1 MAFPRGRRTAEMLL
15 AFIAGLAA
23 AQSALAKGQSCA
35 EDAGEGCSGA
45 IVGDAVGLLQH
56 SSRSSILGPK
66 DPKSQQVSQQASQKP
81 VQPSKDELEQVVTA
95 FPKEL
100 RHMGS
105 DEMWSRAT
113 ELAGLEVEVQTVENS
128 KIESQ
133 MPYTKTGDKAPSGF
147 HGIFWLDQWHTSSVC
162 TKEYNR
168 QRPFPHTPSQETLV
182 SFGDKGTEWEPESG
196 CLGPVPGYGGHQP
209 HWTFTNTAG
218 GSFQLAG
225 GSMSSKITANF
236 CFDDKTK
243 TEQGLDVVV
252 GVLAGNQWLFMPTWL
267 ARMRMERTE
276 YGWNRITVLGPNVS
290 QTLNKYGKFLK
301 YGQGVLQTF
310 FDIVNVGD
318 SGAMQYPVVQVVDG
332 DGHKTKYWDEYMQY
346 VSGPKNDHKDTQL
359 AGVYTPQFTP
369 RYEQKCFGFIGKL
382 CGTRPCPEDSNSVCQ
397 RGKCMCRAGCA
408 GTDGKCYAEENKL
421 IATRFD
427 LRNARWP
434 EHHLYVK
441 DMSLYQ
447 QMGLTDHPGAEAK
460 FSLYSMP
467 SKEGGNGYILASDK
481 LANNETVAMV
491 TATHGLILR
500 LEPQA
505 LFAESLHEADLKG
518 LGPKDISLTV
528 CSLRS
533 ETRPGTVMIGGGN
546 PMAWVLGK
554 KTSWEVFAHE
564 NAHDLDDSSH
574 WLTDPPIPESAL
586 EACNDVRKQGQ
597 SAKR

>member
-1 MAFPRGRRTAEMLL
+1 MAFPRGRRTDDMLL
-15 AFIAGLAA
+15 VFIVGLAV
-23 AQSALAKGQSCA
+23 AQNALAKGHSCA
-35 EDAGEGCSGA
+35 EDAGEGCSA
-45 IVGDAVGLLQH
+45 ATEGDAVGLLQH

-66 DPKSQQVSQQASQKP
+66 DLKSKQVSQQVSEKP
-81 VQPSKDELEQVVTA
+81 VQPSNEELEQVVKA

-100 RHMGS
+100 RQLGS
-105 DEMWSRAT
+105 DEMWGRAT
-113 ELAGLEVEVQTVENS
+113 ELAGLELEVQTVENS

-133 MPYTKTGDKAPSGF
+133 MPYINTGDKAPSGF
-147 HGIFWLDQWHTSSVC
+147 HGIFWLDQWHTSSAC
-162 TKEYNR
+162 TK
-168 QRPFPHTPSQETLV
+168 ETLV

-196 CLGPVPGYGGHQP
+196 CLGPVPGYGGHRP

-218 GSFQLAG
+218 GSFQLAS
-225 GSMSSKITANF
+225 GSMPSRITANF
-236 CFDDKTK
+236 CFDDKT
-243 TEQGLDVVV
+243 QQNLDVVV
-252 GVLAGNQWLFMPTWL
+252 GVLAGNDWLFLPTWL
-267 ARMRMERTE
+267 GQMRMERTS

-301 YGQGVLQTF
+301 YGQGVLQDF
-310 FDIVNVGD
+310 FDILNVGD

-332 DGHKTKYWDEYMQY
+332 DGQKTKYWDEYMQY

-369 RYEQKCFGFIGKL
+369 RYEQKCFGFTGHL
-382 CGTRPCPEDSNSVCQ
+382 CTERPCPEDSNSVCQ

-408 GTDGKCYAEENKL
+408 GTDGKCHAEENKP
-421 IATRFD
+421 IATRFN

-434 EHHLYVK
+434 EYHLYVK
-441 DMSLYQ
+441 DFSLFQ
-447 QMGLTDHPGAEAK
+447 QIGLTDHPGAEAK

-467 SKEGGNGYILASDK
+467 SREGGNGYILASDK

-491 TATHGLILR
+491 SATYGLILR
-500 LEPQA
+500 FEPQA
-505 LFAESLHEADLKG
+505 LFAEGLHEADSKG

-533 ETRPGTVMIGGGN
+533 KTRPGTLLIGGGK

-554 KTSWEVFAHE
+554 EASSEVFAHE
-564 NAHDLDDSSH
+564 NAQDLDDSSH

-597 SAKR
+597 TV